1 MGSTNTANAL
11 SRTTINVME
20 GDMSWEELYKEL
32 KPDIPFDK
40 AKTVRMIVEETG
52 EGENWIRTTL
62 DKKVKNED
70 WGKEIYKGVAYYWPP
85 E

>member
-11 SRTTINVME
+11 SRTTITVME

-70 WGKEIYKGVAYYWPP
+70 WSKQIYKGVAYYWPP